1 MGIVAAII
9 CGPSVL
15 LSSDCCPFGFYSE
28 TSHVASKCPS
38 YDPASAFPG
47 MAEPSDPSSQLG
59 AGDDEAATTQEESNK
74 KPPPESPQKQK
85 RAEEQRENR
94 EPNQGAEVLRT
105 CNATKGEEK
114 AIQELSQVW

>member
-1 MGIVAAII
+1 MMMGIVAAVI

-28 TSHVASKCPS
+28 TSHAASKCPS

-47 MAEPSDPSSQLG
+47 MAEPSDPSSQVALG

-74 KPPPESPQKQK
+74 NPPQSPRKK
-85 RAEEQRENR
+85 SRREPKNSERTENR
-94 EPNQGAEVLRT
+94 IKEQ
-105 CNATKGEEK
+105 K
-114 AIQELSQVW
+114 

>member
-1 MGIVAAII
+1 
-9 CGPSVL
+9 
-15 LSSDCCPFGFYSE
+15 
-28 TSHVASKCPS
+28 
-38 YDPASAFPG
+38 

-74 KPPPESPQKQK
+74 KPPQSPRKKQK

-94 EPNQGAEVLRT
+94 EPNQGAEVLHT